1 MNNIYHTVVIG
12 GGCLGV
18 ASAISL
24 ARKIDSNKNTQNVC
38 ILEKSVLAGGI
49 SSRHSGIIRSANASI
64 QAATFAEESND
75 MWKNIRQ
82 HWGVDIKP
90 EQPGAIWIARN
101 DKKESAKTW
110 IDLEKNLKKAN
121 INSVSYTHLRAHET

>member
-18 ASAISL
+18 ASAVSL
-24 ARKIDSNKNTQNVC
+24 ARKLNSNKNGQNVC

-64 QAATFAEESND
+64 QAATFAEEANE
-75 MWKNIRQ
+75 MWRNIQ
-82 HWGVDIKP
+82 QYWGADIKP
-90 EQPGAIWIARN
+90 EQPGAILSLIH
-101 DKKESAKTW
+101 
-110 IDLEKNLKKAN
+110 I
-121 INSVSYTHLRAHET
+121 

>member
-1 MNNIYHTVVIG
+1 MDNKFHTVIIG

-24 ARKIDSNKNTQNVC
+24 ARKINSTNSQNNVC

-64 QAATFAEESND
+64 QAATFAEQANN
-75 MWKNIRQ
+75 MWRNIKDY
-82 HWGVDIKP
+82 WG
-90 EQPGAIWIARN
+90 A
-101 DKKESAKTW
+101 
-110 IDLEKNLKKAN
+110 
-121 INSVSYTHLRAHET
+121 VSYTHLTLPTKA